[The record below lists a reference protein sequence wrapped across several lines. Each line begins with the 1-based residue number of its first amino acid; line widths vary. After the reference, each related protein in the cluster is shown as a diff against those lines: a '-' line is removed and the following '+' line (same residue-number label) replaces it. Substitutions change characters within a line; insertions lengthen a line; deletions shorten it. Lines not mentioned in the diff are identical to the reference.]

1 MIALKVNNRDISKKE
16 LHEEWELVKKKISQ
30 NSSFPT
36 LSDSLTFRYAKENII
51 NRVILEEEAELM
63 VDEVDFKLIQEE
75 YEKLIAHY
83 GGWQA
88 MKDHFSQ
95 KGKEIF
101 SYQLKANI
109 EKSIKVSQLL
119 EMWTKNTRLPN
130 EAEMLTYFE
139 RNQKQFMS
147 PQQILFSKFFLPQ
160 KPDPQNR
167 LLMEG
172 LSCYREKMKDYRD
185 FLNKAQQI
193 PNIDYQE
200 KFYLVS
206 GQIQKKVESVL
217 LGIADDEISGIIQ
230 TEEGYYLFKRWS
242 IIPPRKL
249 EYDEVRNNIEK
260 LLFEEKKQKHIREH
274 LSNLRKQTVLED
286 FCPNLE

>member
-1 MIALKVNNRDISKKE
+1 MIAFKVNNRDISEKE

-30 NSSFPT
+30 NPSFPT
-36 LSDSLTFRYAKENII
+36 LSDSLTLRYAKENII

-63 VDEVDFKLIQEE
+63 VGEVDFKLIQEE
-75 YEKLIAHY
+75 YEKLVTHY

-119 EMWTKNTRLPN
+119 EMWTENASLPN
-130 EAEMLTYFE
+130 EAEMFTHFE
-139 RNQKQFMS
+139 RNQEQFMS
-147 PQQILFSKFFLPQ
+147 SQQILFSKFFLSH
-160 KPDPQNR
+160 KPNPQNR

-172 LSCYREKMKDYRD
+172 LSRYRERMKDYRD

-200 KFYLVS
+200 KFYLIP
-206 GQIQKKVESVL
+206 GQIQKKIESVL
-217 LGIADDEISGIIQ
+217 LDIADDEISGIIQ

-242 IIPPRKL
+242 IIPPQKL
-249 EYDEVRNNIEK
+249 EYDKVRNNIEK

-274 LSNLRKQTVLED
+274 LSNLRKQTVVED
-286 FCPNLE
+286 FFPNLK